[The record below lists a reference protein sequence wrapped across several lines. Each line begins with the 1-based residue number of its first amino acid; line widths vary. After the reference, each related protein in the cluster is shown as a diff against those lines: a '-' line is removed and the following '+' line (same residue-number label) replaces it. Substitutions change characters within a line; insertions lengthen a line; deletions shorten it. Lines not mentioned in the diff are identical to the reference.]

1 MRTAPLCTAP
11 RAHRAPCAPRHVRTA
26 PLAHRAPCAAADHG
40 TVAPRSVA
48 PSFIASPCR
57 PTRLTRRSC
66 TASHV
71 RQVMQH
77 GVAWLG
83 LVTGSKLWHVAN
95 PKLPRPTDRNCDDGG
110 KIDWK
115 LARAEG
121 VSHW

>member
-1 MRTAPLCTAP
+1 
-11 RAHRAPCAPRHVRTA
+11 
-26 PLAHRAPCAAADHG
+26 
-40 TVAPRSVA
+40 
-48 PSFIASPCR
+48 
-57 PTRLTRRSC
+57 
-66 TASHV
+66 
-71 RQVMQH
+71 MQH

-95 PKLPRPTDRNCDDGG
+95 PNLPRPKDRNCEDQG